1 MFSAMA
7 NPKMTS
13 VLLYRPPNPPRG
25 RLGGGAKRAPN
36 RKYYVIS
43 ILGFA
48 KVGISKMIPKLI
60 LLYKYPIWQP
70 PLWGAWR
77 GGGFLYKPPNPLWG
91 GGRTNT

>member
-1 MFSAMA
+1 MA

-60 LLYKYPIWQP
+60 LLYKHPIWQP
-70 PLWGAWR
+70 LPSGAP
-77 GGGFLYKPPNPLWG
+77 GGGGDFSTNLLTPSG
-91 GGRTNT
+91 GRGGRTNT

>member
-1 MFSAMA
+1 MA

-36 RKYYVIS
+36 QKYYVIS

-48 KVGISKMIPKLI
+48 KVGILKMIPI
-60 LLYKYPIWQP
+60 LNIDITLQTPLLACP
-70 PLWGAWR
+70 PPYGAPE
-77 GGGFLYKPPNPLWG
+77 GGGV
-91 GGRTNT
+91 GRKGCK